1 MRRSRNLSV
10 ISLSGLWNAAKM
22 SAAPRTKDQSESL
35 RDIPAKLGLVAF
47 CIAVISAAYWFDSS
61 HQAIRIMWQSPF
73 LRPVM
78 IFGAS
83 YAGISTIWSV
93 WRFVLAVRYRPV
105 PIVADS
111 RLPKITV
118 VVPAFN
124 EGALVG
130 DTIRHLARAN
140 YPVDRFEIIVC
151 DDGSTDDTWH
161 HIQKASAEVS
171 SMVKILPLHF
181 EENRGKRW
189 VLWEG
194 FRRASGEV
202 FITVDSDSLIEP
214 DALKSVVSPMVED
227 SQVGGVAGNV
237 RVLNKFDGII
247 PRMLSVRYVMTF
259 DFKRAAQ
266 SMMGGGTVLCCAGAL
281 AAYRRKAVM
290 PILDQWLHQTYLGG
304 HARAGE
310 DHAMTNFIIRQGFKV
325 KFQRT
330 AKVFTKSPKTYSAL
344 CKMFLRWGRS
354 NVRETVHTASY
365 IFTRFRPGHQ
375 IGVRF
380 NFINSA
386 IGLVLPYIFLGF
398 TLAMSAVY
406 PTIFGLKLLA
416 ACVTGGLFSTLFFAV
431 REKSTECIFGIVYSY
446 YVTLFVSWVWP
457 FALMTSHKSV
467 WMTRVAA
474 KPAGLQPSIA
484 LVGKPT
490 AEPVHRPHTVVI
502 PQSVAAA
509 S

>member
-1 MRRSRNLSV
+1 MTTSTKTHKNTVSDSR
-10 ISLSGLWNAAKM
+10 
-22 SAAPRTKDQSESL
+22 
-35 RDIPAKLGLVAF
+35 RDIPAKIALLVFSVTVLAL
-47 CIAVISAAYWFDSS
+47 AYQYDSQ
-61 HQAIRIMWQSPF
+61 HQAIRMMWHSSIMRPF
-73 LRPVM
+73 M

-83 YAGISTIWSV
+83 YAGFSTVWSI
-93 WRFVLAVRYRPV
+93 WRFVLAVLYRPT
-105 PIVADS
+105 PTVADS

-124 EGALVG
+124 EGSLVG
-130 DTIRHLARAN
+130 DTIRHLAKAH
-140 YPVDRFEIIVC
+140 YPLDRYEIIVC

-161 HIQKASAEVS
+161 HIQTASAEVATK
-171 SMVKILPLHF
+171 VKILPLHF
-181 EENRGKRW
+181 DENRGKRW

-194 FRRASGEV
+194 FRRASGDI

-214 DALKSVVSPMVED
+214 DALKAVVSPMVED

-237 RVLNKFDGII
+237 RVLNKFDGVI

-281 AAYRRKAVM
+281 AAYRKKAVM
-290 PILDQWLHQTYLGG
+290 PILDKWLHQTYLGG

-310 DHAMTNFIIRQGFKV
+310 DHAMTNFIIKQGFKV

-330 AKVFTKSPKTYSAL
+330 AKVFTKSPTTYAGL

-354 NVRETVHTASY
+354 NVRESVHTGTY
-365 IFTRFRPGHQ
+365 IFTRFRPGLQ
-375 IGVRF
+375 IGVRY
-380 NFINSA
+380 NYLNNA
-386 IGLVLPYIFLGF
+386 VGLVLPYIFLGF
-398 TLAMSAVY
+398 AVAMSFAY

-457 FALMTSHKSV
+457 YALLTSHKSV
-467 WMTRVAA
+467 WMTRVAS
-474 KPAGLQPSIA
+474 KPAGAQPSIA
-484 LVGKPT
+484 LIGSP
-490 AEPVHRPHTVVI
+490 AEIKVVRTHSASAPHPVA
-502 PQSVAAA
+502 VA